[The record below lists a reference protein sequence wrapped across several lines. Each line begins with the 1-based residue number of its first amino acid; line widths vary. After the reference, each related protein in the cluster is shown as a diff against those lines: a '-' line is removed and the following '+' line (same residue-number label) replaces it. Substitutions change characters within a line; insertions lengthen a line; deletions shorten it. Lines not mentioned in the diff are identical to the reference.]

1 MINLML
7 NLVNYGQFLLT
18 HTGSSCKYL
27 VLQFAHLPVSFGRY
41 RREKM
46 NHFLEVIKDQI
57 WILAQFYYFYPTIL
71 IVDILELNV
80 DS

>member
-27 VLQFAHLPVSFGRY
+27 VLQFARLPVSFGRY

-57 WILAQFYYFYPTIL
+57 
-71 IVDILELNV
+71 
-80 DS
+80 